1 MKLPLATGAKVAS
14 AIYDADGVPVCIID
28 SMQEASR
35 SDETDMARRIVAC
48 VNACDGI
55 PTEALQGV
63 NLQEKLT
70 AVDGIFKR
78 ALLLADGYCSQR
90 DELLASTEFFVNAH
104 LAHCSD
110 EQTCFTCGSEQ
121 FKAARAAIAR
131 VKGPTFAE
139 MGGVCRCDVCGFTWL
154 EGDESGEHT
163 CKGGAA

>member
-35 SDETDMARRIVAC
+35 EEEREMARRIVAC

-55 PTEALQGV
+55 QTEALQGV

-78 ALLLADGYCSQR
+78 ALLLADDYCSQR
-90 DELLASTEFFVNAH
+90 DELLEALEGIVNAYDAPNKS
-104 LAHCSD
+104 LAHPIV
-110 EQTCFTCGSEQ
+110 
-121 FKAARAAIAR
+121 AARKAIAR
-131 VKGPTFAE
+131 VKG
-139 MGGVCRCDVCGFTWL
+139 
-154 EGDESGEHT
+154 
-163 CKGGAA
+163 GAA